1 MFVTL
6 LQFRHFFAE
15 HGHLYLFA
23 IFSAIVWAMWA
34 LKSLLSRRYR
44 PWTRE
49 YHTSTSVIIPV
60 VDEPPG
66 LFRDVL
72 ARICQQQ
79 PTETIVVINGPR
91 NQVLETICDDFADQG
106 VRWTWTAVAGKRNAV
121 RVGTQMASGQILVL
135 VDSDTVWTRGTLTEL
150 VKPFADPKVGG
161 VTTRQRILHPNRH
174 FLLRWADWL
183 ENSRAKYSMPA
194 QSALGYVGCLPG
206 RTIAFRK
213 HIVEKAMPH
222 FMHGR
227 FLGVFLEVSDDRT
240 LTNET
245 LKQGYKS
252 VYQSTS
258 LVYTDAPTKWKKLY
272 KQQLRWARGSQY
284 NTLRMLPFMLRHTPV
299 LALFY
304 LVDIILP
311 FLLIG
316 AIIGGVRRALDGS
329 GVNYYMGF
337 IEKYGMGLGA
347 VWVIVLSLLATGLS
361 MSIRHLRHLE
371 EVPSDIIR
379 MPIFVLIATF
389 FLMPIRM
396 IGFFRMGHVAGW
408 GTRADAYAGGGDD
421 DLMKELEQ
429 LPPTAPTD
437 IIDRH
442 VESGDTVDLHQA
454 GAQFTGQPG
463 GSPARPA
470 GQPGAVATL
479 ERPEVAALAPAVGAP
494 AVDDPSRTQAHAPT
508 RTHSWRNPNPWAGIP
523 YFIGFAILI
532 AEIIYRG

>member
-6 LQFRHFFAE
+6 LQFRHYFTE

-34 LKSLLSRRYR
+34 LKMLLSRRYR
-44 PWTRE
+44 PWTRP
-49 YHTSTSVIIPV
+49 YDTTTSVIVPV
-60 VDEPPG
+60 VDEPAE

-72 ARICQQQ
+72 ARICEQK

-91 NQVLETICDDFADQG
+91 NRVLEDICNDFAGLG
-106 VRWTWTAVAGKRNAV
+106 VRWTWTPIAGKRNAV
-121 RVGTQMASGQILVL
+121 KVGTEQSSGQIVVL
-135 VDSDTVWTRGTLTEL
+135 VDSDTVWTAGTLSEL
-150 VKPFADPKVGG
+150 VKPFADHSVGG

-194 QSALGYVGCLPG
+194 QSTLGQVGCLPG

-213 HIVEKAMPH
+213 HIVQKAMPH

-227 FLGVFLEVSDDRT
+227 FMGVFLEVSDDRT

-258 LVYTDAPTKWKKLY
+258 LVYTDAPTHWKKLY

-304 LVDIILP
+304 LVDIFLP

-316 AIIGGVRRALDGS
+316 AIIGGVRRAFDGS
-329 GVNYYMGF
+329 GINYYTGF
-337 IEKYGMGLGA
+337 IERYGMGMGLG
-347 VWVIVLSLLATGLS
+347 WVIALTLLASGLS

-371 EVPSDIIR
+371 EVPTDIMR
-379 MPIFVLIATF
+379 MPIFVVIATF
-389 FLMPIRM
+389 FLMPVRM
-396 IGFFRMGHVAGW
+396 IGFFRMAHVAGW
-408 GTRADAYAGGGDD
+408 GTRADAYTGGGSE
-421 DLMKELEQ
+421 DLMKELDT
-429 LPPTAPTD
+429 LPTHAPTD
-437 IIDRH
+437 IIDRPGH
-442 VESGDTVDLHQA
+442 PGGQQPVA
-454 GAQFTGQPG
+454 ACPRFTGQPG
-463 GSPARPA
+463 GSAPASSLA
-470 GQPGAVATL
+470 AVATL
-479 ERPEVAALAPAVGAP
+479 ERPAALASQAP
-494 AVDDPSRTQAHAPT
+494 APQQPT
-508 RTHSWRNPNPWAGIP
+508 VQRQPSWRNPNPWAGIP
-523 YFIGFAILI
+523 YFIGFSILLV
-532 AEIIYRG
+532 EILYRG